1 MTLNSK
7 DLEIIRARYIKK
19 YIIKEIWK
27 KWYTQEQVSDMTKIN
42 INTLKQY
49 IWWPRAKTDDE
60 YYDIIFSKV
69 LWFSEEKIEKI
80 KAEARM
86 AQIEAEFWD
95 NFFEI
100 IDLEK
105 WDIDAISTVDEA
117 QKVLFKLSWIANP
130 TEDDLKLV
138 NLAIE
143 MAKTK
148 RNNNK

>member
-27 KWYTQEQVSDMTKIN
+27 KWYTQEQISDITWVN

-60 YYDIIFSKV
+60 YYDSIFKKV

-95 NFFEI
+95 NFFDI

-105 WDIDAISTVDEA
+105 WDIDTISTVDEA

>member
-105 WDIDAISTVDEA
+105 WDIDTISTVDEA

>member
-27 KWYTQEQVSDMTKIN
+27 KWYTQEQISDITWVN

-60 YYDIIFSKV
+60 YYDSIFKKV

-105 WDIDAISTVDEA
+105 WDIDTISTVDEA
-117 QKVLFKLSWIANP
+117 QKVL
-130 TEDDLKLV
+130 
-138 NLAIE
+138 
-143 MAKTK
+143 
-148 RNNNK
+148 

>member
-27 KWYTQEQVSDMTKIN
+27 KWYTQEQISDITWVN

-60 YYDIIFSKV
+60 YYDIIFQKV

-105 WDIDAISTVDEA
+105 WDIDTISTVDEA

>member
-27 KWYTQEQVSDMTKIN
+27 KWYTQEQISDITWVN

-60 YYDIIFSKV
+60 YYDIIFQKV

-86 AQIEAEFWD
+86 AQIEAEFWN
-95 NFFEI
+95 NFFDI

-105 WDIDAISTVDEA
+105 WDIDAISTVDKA

>member
-27 KWYTQEQVSDMTKIN
+27 KWYTQEQISDITWVN

-60 YYDIIFSKV
+60 YYDSIFQKV

-105 WDIDAISTVDEA
+105 WDIDTISTVDEA

>member
-1 MTLNSK
+1 MTDK
-7 DLEIIRARYIKK
+7 KELEEARVK
-19 YIIKEIWK
+19 YIRKFLINEIWK
-27 KWYTQEQVSDMTKIN
+27 KWLTQQEVADKIWIN
-42 INTLKQY
+42 INTLRPY
-49 IWWPRAKTDDE
+49 VWGNRLRNDDK
-60 YYDIIFSKV
+60 IFDSIFQKV

-105 WDIDAISTVDEA
+105 WDIDTISTVDEA

>member
-1 MTLNSK
+1 
-7 DLEIIRARYIKK
+7 
-19 YIIKEIWK
+19 
-27 KWYTQEQVSDMTKIN
+27 MTKIN

-105 WDIDAISTVDEA
+105 WDIDTISTVDEA

>member
-27 KWYTQEQVSDMTKIN
+27 KWYTQEQISDITWVN

-60 YYDIIFSKV
+60 YYDIIFQKV

-95 NFFEI
+95 NFFDI

-105 WDIDAISTVDEA
+105 WDIDTISTVDEA